1 MTDILV
7 PTWPLRPYA
16 APPPPRDWRPT
27 RRLTLLMPF
36 HRETEATLA
45 RSARAVAALDYPAEL
60 LQVLWLV
67 ADGPEHAREAEQAEN
82 ARAAAGRPE
91 LDWRILRLPG
101 MRPKGAALNHA
112 FPHAEGEVVAVVDA
126 DVVPDPGQPTEAV
139 WALEQGYAL
148 VQAEEVGEPGP
159 RLTSRVKTAE
169 DTVWHASVRGLARA
183 AGVHVVA
190 GSSVYAWSATW
201 DRVRPIREDDVEES
215 YHWSLRLMSEG
226 AATGFLR
233 QPSRVSS
240 TDRPAAA
247 LRQRARWARG
257 QLRAV
262 AVNWPELSP
271 RGRLLGAVT
280 VGSMAARAV
289 MPALLAAAVVSPRAR
304 KAAAAV
310 VLADVACVLGA
321 RRSPEYR
328 DRVDGLAWAL
338 VVPWHLVGALAV
350 YRAGWE
356 WARGDR
362 GWHSV
367 RETADAAPTAPEHGE
382 GASR

>member
-16 APPPPRDWRPT
+16 AAPPPPHWRPA

-36 HRETEATLA
+36 HRETAATFA
-45 RSARAVAALDYPAEL
+45 RSARAVAALQYPAEL

-67 ADGPEHAREAEQAEN
+67 ADGPEHAQEAERAED

-101 MRPKGAALNHA
+101 MSPKGTALNHA
-112 FPHAEGEVVAVVDA
+112 FPHADGEVVAVVDA
-126 DVVPDPGQPTEAV
+126 DVVPDPGQPAEAV

-148 VQAEEVGEPGP
+148 VQAEEVAEPGP

-169 DTVWHASVRGLARA
+169 DAVWHASVRGLARA
-183 AGVHVVA
+183 ADVHVVA

-201 DRVRPIREDDVEES
+201 DTLRPIRSDDVEES
-215 YHWSLRLMSEG
+215 YHWSLRLMSQG
-226 AATGFLR
+226 ASTGFLR
-233 QPSRVSS
+233 RPSRVSS
-240 TDRPAAA
+240 TDRTAAA

-262 AVNWPELSP
+262 VVNWPELSP

-280 VGSMAARAV
+280 VGSLAARAA
-289 MPALLAAAVVSPRAR
+289 MPALLAAAAVSPRAR

-310 VLADVACVLGA
+310 VVADAACVLGA

-350 YRAGWE
+350 YRAVWE

-367 RETADAAPTAPEHGE
+367 RETADSVAAAPQPGE
-382 GASR
+382 EASR